1 MSDNKINNEAIDD
14 DVCVTLTLDDGSEIE
29 CEILTI
35 FDIEDQ
41 SYIVLEPA
49 ETANN
54 PDAEEAEIFVYR
66 YFEDDNGNYSL
77 ENIED
82 DDEYEMV
89 SDRLDELMDE
99 SYYDSLDE
107 DDE

>member
-1 MSDNKINNEAIDD
+1 MSDNKNNEMLDD
-14 DVCVTLTLDDGSEIE
+14 DVCVTLSLDDGTEIE

-35 FDIEDQ
+35 FDLGEQ

-49 ETANN
+49 ETAND
-54 PDAEEAEIFVYR
+54 PDAEEAELFIYR
-66 YFEDDNGNYSL
+66 YYEDEDGNYSL
-77 ENIED
+77 GNIED
-82 DDEYEMV
+82 DEEYEAV

-99 SYYDSLDE
+99 SYYDSLDN

>member
-1 MSDNKINNEAIDD
+1 MNDNNKPQEAIDD

-35 FDIEDQ
+35 FDLGEQ
-41 SYIVLEPA
+41 NYIVLEPA
-49 ETANN
+49 STANDPN
-54 PDAEEAEIFVYR
+54 AEEAEIYVYR
-66 YFEDDNGNYSL
+66 YFEDEDGNYSL
-77 ENIED
+77 ENIT
-82 DDEYEMV
+82 DDEEYEAV

-107 DDE
+107 E